1 MSPSSHGDGD
11 ESPDDPPFELL
22 RAELRNHFGV
32 LRQEIA
38 RLRDEMRSCRG
49 EIRQLGRYSTTRP
62 SPHVTST
69 TTTTTTHESPR
80 YQPRHTDY
88 HTFSS
93 PEMEQ
98 FNDTRQIISDSIFAR
113 ELNRCPSPLSD
124 SEKLRR
130 ARQVIRD
137 SILAKRLCED
147 TC

>member
-22 RAELRNHFGV
+22 RAELRNHFCV

-38 RLRDEMRSCRG
+38 QLRDEMRSCRA
-49 EIRQLGRYSTTRP
+49 EMRQLGSRYSTTRP

-69 TTTTTTHESPR
+69 TTTTTTRESPR
-80 YQPRHTDY
+80 YKSRHTDY

-98 FNDTRQIISDSIFAR
+98 FNDTRQIISDSILAR
-113 ELNRCPSPLSD
+113 ELSRCPSPLSR
-124 SEKLRR
+124 SEQLRR

-137 SILAKRLCED
+137 SILAKRLCD
-147 TC
+147 DS